1 MMIYQSKEI
10 GEKMKYLILFTAL
23 ISFSVIVADER
34 GPDRAMWA
42 AKMKLDLAELKGPP
56 LLADFKAKKADRIAN
71 LDLLIDSGKYEGPA
85 LERLSRMRE
94 KVLNTELPSQDEI
107 NLRHERKIKMMK
119 SRVKMMDRRFRDP
132 RRDQIMRDRERWELR
147 KQKNRRT
154 KKD

>member
-1 MMIYQSKEI
+1 
-10 GEKMKYLILFTAL
+10 MKYLTLLTAL

-71 LDLLIDSGKYEGPA
+71 LDLLIDSGKYQGPA

>member
-1 MMIYQSKEI
+1 
-10 GEKMKYLILFTAL
+10 MKYLILFTAL

-56 LLADFKAKKADRIAN
+56 SLADLKAKKADRIAN

-94 KVLNTELPSQDEI
+94 KVLNTELPSQDQI

-119 SRVKMMDRRFRDP
+119 SRIKMMDRRFRDP

>member
-1 MMIYQSKEI
+1 
-10 GEKMKYLILFTAL
+10 MKYLILLTTL

-132 RRDQIMRDRERWELR
+132 RRNQIMRDRERWELR

>member
-1 MMIYQSKEI
+1 
-10 GEKMKYLILFTAL
+10 MKYLILLTAL

-132 RRDQIMRDRERWELR
+132 RRNQIMRDRERWELR

>member
-1 MMIYQSKEI
+1 
-10 GEKMKYLILFTAL
+10 MKDLILLTTL

-132 RRDQIMRDRERWELR
+132 RRDQTMRDRERWELR

>member
-1 MMIYQSKEI
+1 
-10 GEKMKYLILFTAL
+10 MKYLVLLTAL

-56 LLADFKAKKADRIAN
+56 SLADLKAKKADRIAN

-107 NLRHERKIKMMK
+107 NLRHEIKIKMMK

-132 RRDQIMRDRERWELR
+132 RRNQIMRDRERWELR

>member
-1 MMIYQSKEI
+1 
-10 GEKMKYLILFTAL
+10 MKYLILLTAL
-23 ISFSVIVADER
+23 ISLSVIVADER

-56 LLADFKAKKADRIAN
+56 SLADLKAKKADRIAN

-132 RRDQIMRDRERWELR
+132 RRNQIMRDRERWELR

>member
-1 MMIYQSKEI
+1 
-10 GEKMKYLILFTAL
+10 MKYLILLTAL
-23 ISFSVIVADER
+23 ISLSVIVADER
-34 GPDRAMWA
+34 GPDRAIWA

-56 LLADFKAKKADRIAN
+56 SLADLKAKKADRIAN

-132 RRDQIMRDRERWELR
+132 RRNQIMRDRERWELR

>member
-1 MMIYQSKEI
+1 
-10 GEKMKYLILFTAL
+10 MKYLILLTAL
-23 ISFSVIVADER
+23 ISFSVIVADDR
-34 GPDRAMWA
+34 GQDRAMWA

-56 LLADFKAKKADRIAN
+56 LRADLKAKKADRIAN

-94 KVLNTELPSQDEI
+94 KVLNTELPSQDQI

-119 SRVKMMDRRFRDP
+119 NKLKSRVRMMDRRFRDP
-132 RRDQIMRDRERWELR
+132 RRDQTMRDRERWELR

>member
-1 MMIYQSKEI
+1 
-10 GEKMKYLILFTAL
+10 MKYFILLTTL

-132 RRDQIMRDRERWELR
+132 RRNQIMRDRERWELR

>member
-1 MMIYQSKEI
+1 
-10 GEKMKYLILFTAL
+10 MKYLILLTTL
-23 ISFSVIVADER
+23 ISFSAIVADER

-56 LLADFKAKKADRIAN
+56 LLADLKAKKADRIAN

-85 LERLSRMRE
+85 LERIFRMRE

>member
-1 MMIYQSKEI
+1 
-10 GEKMKYLILFTAL
+10 MKYLILLTAL

-56 LLADFKAKKADRIAN
+56 LLADLRAKKADRIAN
-71 LDLLIDSGKYEGPA
+71 LDLLIDSGKYDGPA

-94 KVLNTELPSQDEI
+94 KVINTELPSQDEI

-119 SRVKMMDRRFRDP
+119 SRLKMMDRRFRDP

>member
-1 MMIYQSKEI
+1 
-10 GEKMKYLILFTAL
+10 MKYLILLTTL

-56 LLADFKAKKADRIAN
+56 SLADLKAKKADRIAN

-94 KVLNTELPSQDEI
+94 KVLNTELPSQDQI

>member
-1 MMIYQSKEI
+1 
-10 GEKMKYLILFTAL
+10 MKYLTLLTAL

-42 AKMKLDLAELKGPP
+42 AKMQLDLAELKGPP

-71 LDLLIDSGKYEGPA
+71 LDLLIESGKYEGPA

>member
-1 MMIYQSKEI
+1 
-10 GEKMKYLILFTAL
+10 MKYLILLTAL

-71 LDLLIDSGKYEGPA
+71 LDLLIDSGKYQGPA

-132 RRDQIMRDRERWELR
+132 RRNQIMRDRERWELR

>member
-1 MMIYQSKEI
+1 
-10 GEKMKYLILFTAL
+10 MKYLILLTTL
-23 ISFSVIVADER
+23 ISFTAIVADER

-56 LLADFKAKKADRIAN
+56 SLADLKAKKADRIAN
-71 LDLLIDSGKYEGPA
+71 LDLLIDSGKYEDPA
-85 LERLSRMRE
+85 LERIFRMRE

>member
-1 MMIYQSKEI
+1 
-10 GEKMKYLILFTAL
+10 MKYLILLTAL

-56 LLADFKAKKADRIAN
+56 SLADLKAKKADRIAN

>member
-1 MMIYQSKEI
+1 
-10 GEKMKYLILFTAL
+10 MKYLILFTAL

-56 LLADFKAKKADRIAN
+56 SLADLKAKKADRIAN

-94 KVLNTELPSQDEI
+94 KVLNTELPSQDQI

-119 SRVKMMDRRFRDP
+119 SRIKMMDRRFRDP
-132 RRDQIMRDRERWELR
+132 RRDQTMRDRERWELR

>member
-1 MMIYQSKEI
+1 
-10 GEKMKYLILFTAL
+10 MKYLILLTTL

-71 LDLLIDSGKYEGPA
+71 LDLLIDSGKYQGPA

-132 RRDQIMRDRERWELR
+132 RRNQIMRDRERWELR

>member
-1 MMIYQSKEI
+1 
-10 GEKMKYLILFTAL
+10 MKYLILFTAL

-56 LLADFKAKKADRIAN
+56 SLADLKAKKADRIAN
-71 LDLLIDSGKYEGPA
+71 LDLLIDSGKYEGPV

-94 KVLNTELPSQDEI
+94 KVLNTELPSQDQI

-119 SRVKMMDRRFRDP
+119 SRIKMMDRRFRDP

>member
-1 MMIYQSKEI
+1 
-10 GEKMKYLILFTAL
+10 MKYLILLTAL
-23 ISFSVIVADER
+23 ISFSVIVADEH

-42 AKMKLDLAELKGPP
+42 AKIKLDLAELKGPP

-132 RRDQIMRDRERWELR
+132 RRNQIMRDRERWELR

>member
-1 MMIYQSKEI
+1 
-10 GEKMKYLILFTAL
+10 
-23 ISFSVIVADER
+23 
-34 GPDRAMWA
+34 MWA

-56 LLADFKAKKADRIAN
+56 SLADLKAKKADRIAN

-94 KVLNTELPSQDEI
+94 KVLNTELPSQDQI
-107 NLRHERKIKMMK
+107 NLRHERKIKMMKNRLKNRLK

>member
-1 MMIYQSKEI
+1 
-10 GEKMKYLILFTAL
+10 MKYLILLTAL

-56 LLADFKAKKADRIAN
+56 SLADLKAKKADRVAN

-94 KVLNTELPSQDEI
+94 KVLNTELPSQDQI

-119 SRVKMMDRRFRDP
+119 NKLKSRVRMMDRRFRDP
-132 RRDQIMRDRERWELR
+132 RRDQTMRDRERWELR

>member
-1 MMIYQSKEI
+1 
-10 GEKMKYLILFTAL
+10 MKYLILLTTL
-23 ISFSVIVADER
+23 ISFSAIVADER

-56 LLADFKAKKADRIAN
+56 LLADLKAKKADRIAN

-85 LERLSRMRE
+85 LERLSRMRK

>member
-1 MMIYQSKEI
+1 
-10 GEKMKYLILFTAL
+10 MKYLILLTTL
-23 ISFSVIVADER
+23 ISFSAIVADER

-56 LLADFKAKKADRIAN
+56 LLADLKAKKADRIAN

>member
-1 MMIYQSKEI
+1 
-10 GEKMKYLILFTAL
+10 MKYLILLTAL

-56 LLADFKAKKADRIAN
+56 SLADLKAKKADRIAN

-94 KVLNTELPSQDEI
+94 KVLNTELPSQDQI

-132 RRDQIMRDRERWELR
+132 RRNQIMRDRERWELR

-154 KKD
+154 KRD

>member
-1 MMIYQSKEI
+1 
-10 GEKMKYLILFTAL
+10 MKYLILLTAL

-56 LLADFKAKKADRIAN
+56 LLADLKAKKADRIAN

-85 LERLSRMRE
+85 LERIFRMRE

-119 SRVKMMDRRFRDP
+119 SRVKTMDRRFRDP

>member
-1 MMIYQSKEI
+1 
-10 GEKMKYLILFTAL
+10 MKYLILLTAL
-23 ISFSVIVADER
+23 ISFSVIVSDER

-56 LLADFKAKKADRIAN
+56 SLADLKAKKADRIAN
-71 LDLLIDSGKYEGPA
+71 LDLLIDSGKYEGPV

-94 KVLNTELPSQDEI
+94 KVLNTELPSQDQI

-119 SRVKMMDRRFRDP
+119 SRIKMMDRRFRDP

>member
-1 MMIYQSKEI
+1 
-10 GEKMKYLILFTAL
+10 MKYLILLTTL

-42 AKMKLDLAELKGPP
+42 AKMQLDLAELKGPP

-71 LDLLIDSGKYEGPA
+71 LDLLIESGKYEGPA

>member
-1 MMIYQSKEI
+1 
-10 GEKMKYLILFTAL
+10 MKYLILLTTL

-56 LLADFKAKKADRIAN
+56 SLADLKAKKADRIAN

-132 RRDQIMRDRERWELR
+132 RRNQIMRDRERWELW